1 MTELHFLPSARTELR
16 SARRYYRQKDA
27 EVARRFSSEVLKL
40 LQRIV
45 EAPSQFPEHGLLAVP
60 NRLQTL
66 YFTVRKAVLPRTFP
80 FVILYYVSQGAVI
93 VLAVAHDRRRPGYW
107 THRG

>member
-1 MTELHFLPSARTELR
+1 M
-16 SARRYYRQKDA
+16 
-27 EVARRFSSEVLKL
+27 ARRFSSEVLRV

-45 EAPSQFPEHGLLAVP
+45 ESPAQFPEHGLLAVP
-60 NRLQTL
+60 TRIQTL

-80 FVILYYVSQGAVI
+80 FLILYYVSHGAVI
-93 VLAVAHDRRRPGYW
+93 VLAVAHEKRRPGYW